1 MKQVFK
7 IELHR
12 AVNSRG
18 MKLSLLI
25 GGLIAVYFCVTEVI
39 PVAEDIERMYMPEI
53 YNSPKTAMYYP
64 DFLYYVWLGGHMFR
78 TAPETLYFLIFPVLA
93 VLPFGD
99 SLFMDQKDGYIK
111 NACLH
116 VKKSHYFAAKYTA
129 VFLSG
134 GAGVMLPLL
143 FSFMLSCMFLP
154 AVTPEV
160 TSPNM
165 TMIRGYSSF
174 PWLYYNMPMLFIG
187 VYMLIY
193 FAMGGLFA
201 CLGAVVTAYVG
212 YRFLVLIT
220 PFIVYMFANSMFH
233 LLDMREWMPT
243 NFLISGYQYEVRLPI
258 LAYILVLLVVALFGY
273 FSTHKADIFS

>member
-1 MKQVFK
+1 MKRVFK

-12 AVNSRG
+12 AFTGWG

-25 GGLIAVYFCVTEVI
+25 GGSIAVWFCVAEAI
-39 PVAEDIERMYMPEI
+39 PVSIDIARMYTPEMLA
-53 YNSPKTAMYYP
+53 NPKSAMYYQ
-64 DFLYYVWLGGHMFR
+64 DFLYYVWLGGSYFK

-116 VKKSHYFAAKYTA
+116 VKKSHYFAAKYTV

-134 GAGVMLPLL
+134 GTAVMLPLL

-154 AVTPEV
+154 AVIPQIN
-160 TSPNM
+160 SYNM
-165 TMIRGYSSF
+165 SVIREYSSF

-193 FAMGGLFA
+193 FALGGLLA

-212 YRFLVLIT
+212 YRFLVLVT
-220 PFIVYMFANSMFH
+220 PFIVYMFANSMFQ
-233 LLDMREWMPT
+233 LLGMSEWQPT
-243 NFLISGYQYEVRLPI
+243 NFLISGYPYDVRLPI
-258 LAYILVLLVVALFGY
+258 LVYILVLLAVALFGY
-273 FSTHKADIFS
+273 FTTRKSDVF